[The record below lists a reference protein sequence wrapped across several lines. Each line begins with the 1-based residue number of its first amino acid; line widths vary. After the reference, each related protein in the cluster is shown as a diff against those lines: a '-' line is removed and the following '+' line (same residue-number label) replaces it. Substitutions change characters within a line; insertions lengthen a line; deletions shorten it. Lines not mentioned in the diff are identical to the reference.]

1 MAKRTDSYGTIFKRQ
16 IPDNFLFIFL
26 IKTPFFMKKINAFYL
41 FGAIV
46 MLGSCAR
53 EYPTF
58 NQMPKNVHVAPKA
71 EISSVN
77 VAAVEQ
83 AVAVETVQPVTMA
96 EISQNPKAMEMLANN
111 TPKQLDQQL
120 ETALATTQ
128 GQKLMANPLIASR
141 IGQAR
146 AMLAK
151 IETKQVDAA
160 AVAGS
165 SVVSKMVD
173 KQLTK
178 AMAPAAAKAI
188 NGKITIGLILILV
201 GIVLGLI
208 PGVGWLVGGIVTAIG
223 VVFIVLGLIA

>member
-1 MAKRTDSYGTIFKRQ
+1 
-16 IPDNFLFIFL
+16 
-26 IKTPFFMKKINAFYL
+26 
-41 FGAIV
+41 

-58 NQMPKNVHVAPKA
+58 NQMPKNVHVTPKA
-71 EISSVN
+71 EASPVN

-111 TPKQLDQQL
+111 TPKQLDEQL

-141 IGQAR
+141 IGNAR

-151 IETKQVDAA
+151 IETKRVNA

-165 SVVSKMVD
+165 PVVSKMVD

-178 AMAPAAAKAI
+178 TMAPAAAKAI
-188 NGKITIGLILILV
+188 DGKVTAGLLLILV

-208 PGVGWLVGGIVTAIG
+208 PAVGWLIGGIVTAIG
-223 VVFIVLGLIA
+223 VVFIVLGLLG